1 MSLKAPWPSKGLLD
15 LLITLICATVT
26 SIVAVIFKNYY
37 TALILIIL
45 FLIIT
50 IVVLIIFYIELRLT
64 YNQVIIKQEDM
75 IDTRAIQNDQIEEE
89 IKKTIRPSAEIAKQ
103 NLANINSN
111 PISGQSSS
119 SQGHS

>member
-1 MSLKAPWPSKGLLD
+1 MLKSPWSSKGLLD

-50 IVVLIIFYIELRLT
+50 IVVLITFYIELRLT

-75 IDTRAIQNDQIEEE
+75 IDTREIQNDQIEEE

-111 PISGQSSS
+111 PISDQSSS

>member
-75 IDTRAIQNDQIEEE
+75 IDTREIQNDQIEEE
-89 IKKTIRPSAEIAKQ
+89 IKKTIRSSAEIAKQ

-111 PISGQSSS
+111 PISDQSSS